1 MKRSITIKAKQCRR
15 DDTFVAYVMGELS
28 RSGQVELE
36 RHARTC
42 PECRLRLASFKSAGA
57 TLDRMFSKRPRRSE
71 LAPAEK
77 LLQAVLSQLPEQTL
91 YYYGQDYAG
100 FGHVLAAATDR
111 GLCFVS
117 FRKDAEGEYVD
128 RWAEADF
135 AVTRSELA
143 LKEPMR
149 QLSEYFAGKR
159 RSFNLPID
167 LRFASEFTRKVLAET
182 ARVGYG
188 QVRTYLDIAR
198 SLKRPKSTR
207 DVCNALGRNPV
218 PIVIPCHR
226 IVATGGKLGG
236 FTGGLDVKRKL
247 LAIEG
252 IEIDGGDLFE

>member
-1 MKRSITIKAKQCRR
+1 MKRSLTIKTKPCRR

-42 PECRLRLASFKSAGA
+42 PECRLRLASFKSAGS
-57 TLDRMFSKRPRRSE
+57 TLDRMFSKSPRRSD

-91 YYYGQDYAG
+91 YYFTRKFSG
-100 FGHVLAAATDR
+100 FGHVLTAATER

-117 FRKDAEGEYVD
+117 FREDAEDEYVD
-128 RWAEADF
+128 QWAEADF
-135 AVTRSELA
+135 AVARSELA

-149 QLSEYFAGKR
+149 QLAEYFAGKR
-159 RSFNLPID
+159 KNFDLPID

-182 ARVGYG
+182 GRVSYG

-198 SLKRPKSTR
+198 RLKRPQAAR
-207 DVCNALGRNPV
+207 AVGNALGRNPV

-226 IVATGGKLGG
+226 VVATGGKLGG

-252 IEIDGGDLFE
+252 IEIDGGDLFG